1 MASRRTRLRQ
11 LSLLAFL
18 VPCGAAC
25 NAIWGADAP
34 ILVGGDGGGGHDAPP
49 GDVAPADVGTHDAK
63 KDAPAGDAGRDAT
76 LDAMPDTMADAMP
89 KDAKPI
95 FDGNCA
101 CDAGSCP
108 PVVLATGLANPEE
121 IVTDTNGVYWTTN
134 GTTTPSSG
142 TVGAATFDGKVT
154 VLAPAQSNP
163 RGIGVASGKLAWA
176 NVSLGAI
183 EICALPGC
191 AAPTSITSKDTPG
204 LGDLVLDSADV
215 FFESINSIESCATA
229 GCGGTPTT
237 LSALGGQGGI
247 ALDATNVYW
256 ADETA
261 GTIDS
266 CPRAGCGTPSVLIM
280 GETDPTALVQS
291 GGNLYWTDTAGEI
304 RACSSAECPFTAQT
318 LVPGGAFMPLHL
330 AADGTSVYWTD
341 SSGFIA
347 KVAVSG
353 GAVVELA
360 KGESSASGIAVG
372 TSCVFWVDDLADP
385 DGEVKAVAK

>member
-76 LDAMPDTMADAMP
+76 LDAMP

-154 VLAPAQSNP
+154 VLAPA
-163 RGIGVASGKLAWA
+163 
-176 NVSLGAI
+176 
-183 EICALPGC
+183 
-191 AAPTSITSKDTPG
+191 
-204 LGDLVLDSADV
+204 
-215 FFESINSIESCATA
+215 
-229 GCGGTPTT
+229 
-237 LSALGGQGGI
+237 
-247 ALDATNVYW
+247 
-256 ADETA
+256 
-261 GTIDS
+261 
-266 CPRAGCGTPSVLIM
+266 
-280 GETDPTALVQS
+280 
-291 GGNLYWTDTAGEI
+291 
-304 RACSSAECPFTAQT
+304 
-318 LVPGGAFMPLHL
+318 
-330 AADGTSVYWTD
+330 
-341 SSGFIA
+341 
-347 KVAVSG
+347 
-353 GAVVELA
+353 
-360 KGESSASGIAVG
+360 
-372 TSCVFWVDDLADP
+372 
-385 DGEVKAVAK
+385 